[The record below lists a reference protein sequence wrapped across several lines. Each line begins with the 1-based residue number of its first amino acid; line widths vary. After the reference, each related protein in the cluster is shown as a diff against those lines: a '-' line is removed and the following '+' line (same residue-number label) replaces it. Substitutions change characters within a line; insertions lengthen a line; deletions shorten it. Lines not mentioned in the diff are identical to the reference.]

1 LTDAAAALERAG
13 AERWRSVATRELGG
27 LGYCVHRTREGT
39 DGRLT
44 ARERTI
50 AELAASGRTNRE
62 IAEELVLSVKTVE
75 AHLRNIFGKLGVR
88 RRAELTRA
96 LGDEYGSLT

>member
-1 LTDAAAALERAG
+1 MRRMRGSA
-13 AERWRSVATRELGG
+13 
-27 LGYCVHRTREGT
+27 

-96 LGDEYGSLT
+96 LGDEYGSRT